1 MPSFDATLEADLTE
15 VRNAVE
21 QSMKEIA
28 TRFDFKGS
36 SAKVK
41 QANR

>member
-21 QSMKEIA
+21 QSMKDIT
-28 TRFDFKGS
+28 TRF
-36 SAKVK
+36 
-41 QANR
+41 